1 MPPLF
6 RNQHVIVFTC
16 LICMLGLLY
25 RPTIAEAGVA
35 DQSSPTMKAA
45 PIVEGHDDLLSPDKK
60 TRERAFK
67 ALYAQILAQGD
78 ISFDFLRDPDKLISA
93 LEKAASSDDK
103 DSAGAATYVI
113 FQFATVG
120 GSRKAAEQRG
130 MDIPESDS
138 FESWFEAYKRF
149 DKFGVN
155 ATLARLAAEGEGFV
169 QEHAVL
175 AIFTQDVMSEK
186 NDDLIIDTFRSANVE
201 DETLRWILFGLVLSV
216 SDLPGSNDMRRPISI
231 KLAKAIHELLSNEE
245 LPVRRL
251 AAKVLAYSSS
261 QNARDVIIEGLISGT
276 SDDVFERSLQIL
288 RQQNSAEVKHDPR
301 HADVIN
307 ALDSE
312 SRKKAYVDLIQSL
325 Q

>member
-6 RNQHVIVFTC
+6 RNQHVIAFTY

-25 RPTIAEAGVA
+25 RPTIAEAGVG
-35 DQSSPTMKAA
+35 DQTSPTMKAA

-67 ALYAQILAQGD
+67 ALYAQIFAQGD
-78 ISFDFLRDPDKLISA
+78 ISFDFLRDPDKLIST

-113 FQFATVG
+113 FQFATAG
-120 GSRKAAEQRG
+120 GSKKAAEERG
-130 MDIPESDS
+130 MDIPESDL
-138 FESWFEAYKRF
+138 FEAYKRF

-201 DETLRWILFGLVLSV
+201 DETLRWILSGLVLSV

-251 AAKVLAYSSS
+251 AADVLATSRSES
-261 QNARDVIIEGLISGT
+261 VRDVVIEGLISGT

-288 RQQNSAEVKHDPR
+288 KKQNSADVKLDPR

>member
-6 RNQHVIVFTC
+6 RNQHVIAFTY

-25 RPTIAEAGVA
+25 RPTIAEAGVG
-35 DQSSPTMKAA
+35 DQTSPTMKAA

-67 ALYAQILAQGD
+67 ALYAQIFAQGD
-78 ISFDFLRDPDKLISA
+78 ISFDFLRDPDKLIST

-113 FQFATVG
+113 FQFATAG
-120 GSRKAAEQRG
+120 GSKKAAEDRG
-130 MDIPESDS
+130 MDIPESDL
-138 FESWFEAYKRF
+138 FEAYKRF

-231 KLAKAIHELLSNEE
+231 KLAEAIHELLSNEE

-251 AAKVLAYSSS
+251 AADVLATSRSES
-261 QNARDVIIEGLISGT
+261 VRDVIIEGLISGT

-288 RQQNSAEVKHDPR
+288 KKQNSADVKLDPR

>member
-6 RNQHVIVFTC
+6 RNQHVIAFTY

-25 RPTIAEAGVA
+25 RPTIAEAGVG

-67 ALYAQILAQGD
+67 ALYAQIFAQGD
-78 ISFDFLRDPDKLISA
+78 ISFDFLRDPDKLIST

-130 MDIPESDS
+130 MDIPESDL
-138 FESWFEAYKRF
+138 FEAYKRF

-175 AIFTQDVMSEK
+175 AIFTHDVMSEK

-251 AAKVLAYSSS
+251 AADVLATSRSES
-261 QNARDVIIEGLISGT
+261 VRDVVIEGLISGT

-288 RQQNSAEVKHDPR
+288 KKQNSADVKLDPR

-312 SRKKAYVDLIQSL
+312 SRKKAYVDLIKSL